1 MGAWS
6 NTINHHKINFLPIY
20 LVFPLALSALELED
34 KLLGC
39 LGLLPQDRFGLT
51 TESLLLAVISD
62 ILRSQDLL
70 ITFLSSLNISFSPP
84 SSLSLLGLGW
94 LLILG
99 HLELLVGLA
108 LGVRAIGVAPLGE
121 VHHPEQM
128 TLNGLCKL
136 SQLSKCQSNFFNLIT
151 GWLICLKPHYRIKST
166 FQHCTVP
173 IFFPTCC

>member
-121 VHHPEQM
+121 VHHPEQ

-136 SQLSKCQSNFFNLIT
+136 NWENVNPTFFNLNH
-151 GWLICLKPHYRIKST
+151 WLADSLKSSLQPS
-166 FQHCTVP
+166 FNQDFTVS